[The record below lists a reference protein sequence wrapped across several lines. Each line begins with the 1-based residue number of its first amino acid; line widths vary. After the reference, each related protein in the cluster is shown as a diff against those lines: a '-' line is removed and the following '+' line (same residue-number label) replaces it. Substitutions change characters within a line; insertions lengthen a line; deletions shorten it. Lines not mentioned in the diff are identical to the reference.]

1 MYLRSL
7 VGPEGALYMFYD
19 QPDLVHDIMRVWFE
33 LADAVIAYHQQEVV
47 LDELFLAEDI
57 CYNHGLLVSP
67 DMVREFLFPYY
78 QQLITN
84 IKARNRNRKLFIKID
99 TDGNCDEAIP
109 LYKEIGMEILMPF
122 EVAAG
127 SDVVEVRKQY
137 PDLLICGGI
146 DKRIL
151 AAGKEAIKR
160 EVDRIMPFMKK
171 HGGYMPTCDHGVPE
185 EVDFEDYVYYRELMA
200 GY

>member
-1 MYLRSL
+1 M
-7 VGPEGALYMFYD
+7 YMFYD
-19 QPDLVHDIMRVWFE
+19 QPDLVHEVMRAWFE
-33 LADAVIAYHQQEVV
+33 LADAVIAHHQQQVT

-67 DMVREFLFPYY
+67 DTVREFFFPYY
-78 QQLITN
+78 QQLIAN
-84 IKARNRNRKLFIKID
+84 IKARQKDQTRKLFVKID

-109 LYKEIGMEILMPF
+109 LYKEIGMDCLSPF
-122 EVAAG
+122 EVASG
-127 SDVVEVRKQY
+127 SDVVEIRKQY

-185 EVDFEDYVYYRELMA
+185 EVAFEDYMYYRELMA